1 MTDKASSPSIST
13 RIPEKSSRP
22 GTPSTTGALA
32 LGALGV
38 VFGDIGTSPLYA
50 IRACFSSSYGLER
63 TPEEILGL
71 LSIIFWV
78 LIFVVSFKY
87 LFLIF
92 RVDSRGEGGI
102 CSMLEKVRNERLSRR
117 WRCFAF
123 AITMLGAAL
132 LFGDGIIT
140 PAISVLSALEGL
152 SSHSPE
158 ASRFVMPISV
168 LILVI
173 LFGIQRF
180 GTGKVGLL
188 FGPIM
193 LVWFIS
199 IGVLGAVAIVNEP
212 LILRAVNPMYG
223 FEFIQRHMATAFIV
237 LGAIVLVVTGCESLY
252 ADMGHF
258 GRRSIRLA
266 WYLIVL
272 PSLLLTYFG
281 QGASLLSDPTAF
293 ENPFFSTVPDQVL
306 WPMIILATISA
317 MIASQAIITGLFS
330 LTRQASNLQLLPS
343 LKVIHT
349 SSRQIGQIY
358 VPAVNAMLGIACII
372 LVVTF
377 HDSDALAAAYGV
389 AVTGMMAL
397 TTIMFMVVGRS
408 ALRWSLP
415 LVLRIG
421 LALLVVDL
429 LFFSANVLKIPD
441 GGWVPIAVAA
451 GMVAIM
457 GTWLRGTTILSRQHR
472 LRPMSFSAF
481 KRLWPS
487 SGPLRSGGT
496 GVFLTTSRIGMPA
509 ALTTLYRS
517 LHVLPEKV
525 VLLSIQ
531 IEEVPFIDLDS
542 NIRIYRMPQNI
553 DHVTVRRGYLDAIV
567 APLIL
572 EAAQA
577 KGLEID
583 HDDLTYYV
591 RQLVVDTTENR
602 RMRRWRRR
610 LFQFLLRNQWPA
622 VWAFHLPP
630 ARTVAVGIVVRV

>member
-1 MTDKASSPSIST
+1 MTSRT
-13 RIPEKSSRP
+13 PEKSSRP

-50 IRACFSSSYGLER
+50 IQACFSKSYGLKTE
-63 TPEEILGL
+63 PQEILGL

-78 LIFVVSFKY
+78 LVFVVSFKY
-87 LFLIF
+87 LSLIF
-92 RVDSRGEGGI
+92 KVDSRGEGGI

-117 WRCFAF
+117 WRGFAF
-123 AITMLGAAL
+123 AITILGAAL

-152 SSHSPE
+152 SAHSPQ
-158 ASRFVMPISV
+158 ASRFVMPLSV
-168 LILVI
+168 LVLVI
-173 LFGIQRF
+173 LFSIQRF

-188 FGPIM
+188 FGPVM
-193 LVWFIS
+193 LVWFVS
-199 IGVLGAVAIVNEP
+199 IGILGAIAIYDEP
-212 LILRAVNPMYG
+212 TILRAINPMHG
-223 FEFIQRHMATAFIV
+223 FEFVQRHVATAFIV

-258 GRRSIRLA
+258 GRRSIRFA
-266 WYLIVL
+266 WYFIVL

-281 QGASLLSDPTAF
+281 QGARLLADPNAAG
-293 ENPFFSTVPDQVL
+293 NPFFATVPQVLL
-306 WPMIILATISA
+306 WPMIILATVSA

-330 LTRQASNLQLLPS
+330 LTRQASNLQLLPP
-343 LKVIHT
+343 LKVVHT

-358 VPAVNAMLGIACII
+358 VPAVNALLGIACII

-397 TTIMFMVVGRS
+397 TTTMFMVVGRS
-408 ALRWSLP
+408 ALKWSLP
-415 LVLRIG
+415 VVLVIG
-421 LALLVVDL
+421 LTLLTVDL

-441 GGWVPIAVAA
+441 GGWVPIAVAS
-451 GMVAIM
+451 GVVAIM
-457 GTWLRGTTILSRQHR
+457 ATWLRGTTILSRQHR
-472 LRPMSFSAF
+472 LRSMSFAAF
-481 KRLWPS
+481 KRLWPA
-487 SGPLRSGGT
+487 SGPVRSKGT
-496 GVFLTTSRIGMPA
+496 GVFLTTSRIGMPP
-509 ALTTLYRS
+509 ALTTLYRT

-531 IEEVPFIDLDS
+531 VEDVPFIDLEK
-542 NIRIYRMPQNI
+542 NIRLYRMPENI
-553 DHVTVRRGYLDAIV
+553 DHVTVRRGYLDPID
-567 APLIL
+567 APFIL
-572 EAAQA
+572 QAAQS

-583 HDDLTYYV
+583 QEDLTYYV
-591 RQLVVDTTENR
+591 RQLVVDTTANR
-602 RMRRWRRR
+602 RMSRWRKR

-630 ARTVAVGIVVRV
+630 PRTVAVGIVVRV

>member
-1 MTDKASSPSIST
+1 MTDNAPSPSMSSRT
-13 RIPEKSSRP
+13 PERSSRP
-22 GTPSTTGALA
+22 GTPSTTAALS

-50 IRACFSSSYGLER
+50 IQACFSSDYGLKP

-87 LFLIF
+87 LSLIF
-92 RVDSRGEGGI
+92 KVDSRGEGGI
-102 CSMLEKVRNERLSRR
+102 CSMLEKVRHERLSRR
-117 WRCFAF
+117 WRGFAF
-123 AITMLGAAL
+123 AITILGAAL

-158 ASRFVMPISV
+158 ASRFIMPLSV
-168 LILVI
+168 VVLLIL
-173 LFGIQRF
+173 FAIQRF

-193 LVWFIS
+193 LVWFFS
-199 IGVLGAVAIVNEP
+199 IGILGAMAIIEQPEV
-212 LILRAVNPMYG
+212 LRAINPMYG
-223 FEFIQRHMATAFIV
+223 FEFVQRHAKTAFVV

-258 GRRSIRLA
+258 GRRAIRFA

-281 QGASLLSDPTAF
+281 QGARLISDPGAV
-293 ENPFFSTVPDQVL
+293 ESPFFATVPNALL
-306 WPMIILATISA
+306 WPMIILATVSA

-330 LTRQASNLQLLPS
+330 LTRQASNLQILPP
-343 LKVIHT
+343 LKVVHT
-349 SSRQIGQIY
+349 SSKQIGQIY
-358 VPAVNAMLGIACII
+358 VPAINALLGAACII

-415 LVLRIG
+415 LVLIIG
-421 LALLVVDL
+421 LTLLVVDL

-441 GGWVPIAVAA
+441 GGWVPIVVAV
-451 GMVAIM
+451 GMAAIM
-457 GTWLRGTTILSRQHR
+457 ATWLRGTKILSRQHR
-472 LRPMSFSAF
+472 LRSMSFAAF
-481 KRLWPS
+481 KRLWPTT
-487 SGPLRSGGT
+487 GLIRSKGT
-496 GVFLTTSRIGMPA
+496 GVFLTTSRIGIPP

-531 IEEVPFIDLDS
+531 VEEVPFIDLER
-542 NIRIYRMPQNI
+542 NIRLYRMPENI
-553 DHVTVRRGYLDAIV
+553 DHVTVRRGYLDPID

-583 HDDLTYYV
+583 QKDLTYYV

-602 RMRRWRRR
+602 RMPRWRGR

-622 VWAFHLPP
+622 VWAFRLPP
-630 ARTVAVGIVVRV
+630 SRTVAVGIVVRV

>member
-1 MTDKASSPSIST
+1 MSART
-13 RIPEKSSRP
+13 PEKSSRP

-50 IRACFSSSYGLER
+50 IQACFSTSYGLKPE
-63 TPEEILGL
+63 PEEIFGL

-87 LFLIF
+87 LSLIF
-92 RVDSRGEGGI
+92 KIDSRGEGGI

-117 WRCFAF
+117 WRGFAF
-123 AITMLGAAL
+123 AITILGAAL

-158 ASRFVMPISV
+158 ASRFIMPLSV
-168 LILVI
+168 LVLVI
-173 LFGIQRF
+173 IFSIQRF
-180 GTGKVGLL
+180 GTGKVGLF

-199 IGVLGAVAIVNEP
+199 IGFLGAVAIVDEP
-212 LILRAVNPMYG
+212 SILRAINPMYG
-223 FEFIQRHMATAFIV
+223 FEFVQRHVTTAFIV

-258 GRRSIRLA
+258 GRRAIRFA

-281 QGASLLSDPTAF
+281 QGARLLSDPKAVD
-293 ENPFFSTVPDQVL
+293 NPFFSTVPDALL
-306 WPMIILATISA
+306 WPMIILATVAA

-330 LTRQASNLQLLPS
+330 LTRQASNLQLLPP
-343 LKVIHT
+343 LKVVHT
-349 SSRQIGQIY
+349 SSKQIGQIY
-358 VPAVNAMLGIACII
+358 VPAINALLGIACII

-397 TTIMFMVVGRS
+397 TTTMFMVVGRS

-415 LVLRIG
+415 LVMAVG
-421 LALLVVDL
+421 LTLLVVDL

-441 GGWVPIAVAA
+441 GGWVPIVVAIGVAA
-451 GMVAIM
+451 IM
-457 GTWLRGTTILSRQHR
+457 ATWLRGTTILSRQHR
-472 LRPMSFSAF
+472 LRSISFTAF
-481 KRLWPS
+481 KKLWPET
-487 SGPLRSGGT
+487 GLVRSKGT
-496 GVFLTTSRIGMPA
+496 GVYLTTSRIGIPP

-531 IEEVPFIDLDS
+531 IEDVPFIDLEK
-542 NIRIYRMPQNI
+542 NIRLYSMPENI
-553 DHVTVRRGYLDAIV
+553 DHVTVRRGYLDSID

-572 EAAQA
+572 ETAQK

-583 HDDLTYYV
+583 QNDLTYYV

-602 RMRRWRRR
+602 RMVRWRIL

-630 ARTVAVGIVVRV
+630 SRTVAVGLVVRV